1 MSPQAGLTPN
11 PPKIP
16 LFSLLVCGVCVER
29 LCGAMLHILHPCPS
43 CFQVIWQQLTDPPL
57 SPPRLLFTPVCSTVM
72 ALLFS
77 SKWNTSVPIL
87 WISKPLHDCRDV
99 LFSCP
104 TVQPWGNW
112 AASILWGCYEGKQAL
127 DAMYWLSAVPLGS
140 SETFHYATALWDQ
153 ISPFQGQEIEKQ
165 HIFHLNLKE
174 ETKCNRINAKSM
186 CLICHRS
193 SAWCFDRALDF
204 KKHPQRSVCIQGF
217 WLSLRIYLYKA
228 ARAGAMP
235 CVLGLNVDKWLDGY
249 FSNLGCLLHS
259 AQCQQ
264 TPSGKVMLF

>member
-1 MSPQAGLTPN
+1 MWSLCWEALWCQASHITSMPFLFPSDLAATHRPTPLTPTLALHTCVLYGYGFAFFQQVKHLSAHSLDLQA
-11 PPKIP
+11 PAWLQRCPLLLPHGSALGELSCLHPMRMLWRKTSSRCHVLAFCSSTWFIRGIP
-16 LFSLLVCGVCVER
+16 LR
-29 LCGAMLHILHPCPS
+29 Y
-43 CFQVIWQQLTDPPL
+43 
-57 SPPRLLFTPVCSTVM
+57 STVRSNQP
-72 ALLFS
+72 FS
-77 SKWNTSVPIL
+77 QV
-87 WISKPLHDCRDV
+87 
-99 LFSCP
+99 
-104 TVQPWGNW
+104 
-112 AASILWGCYEGKQAL
+112 
-127 DAMYWLSAVPLGS
+127 
-140 SETFHYATALWDQ
+140 
-153 ISPFQGQEIEKQ
+153 GQETEKQ

-217 WLSLRIYLYKA
+217 WLSLQIYLYKA